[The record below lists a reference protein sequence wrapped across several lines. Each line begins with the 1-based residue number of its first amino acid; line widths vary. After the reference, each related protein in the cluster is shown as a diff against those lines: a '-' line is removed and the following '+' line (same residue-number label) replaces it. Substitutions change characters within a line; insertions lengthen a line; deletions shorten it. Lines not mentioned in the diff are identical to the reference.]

1 MKWINHRRP
10 IMKTRSVILA
20 CDNGFAA
27 RGTAL
32 AQTTTN
38 TNTQTNRGSR
48 FGGNFGGVGNSS
60 FSFTSGNSTISL
72 STGADG
78 SFCQFF
84 SLSAGV
90 NSIVQILTGN
100 SMTQTFGSSDPVADP
115 CQ

>member
-1 MKWINHRRP
+1 
-10 IMKTRSVILA
+10 MKTRSVILA
-20 CDNGFAA
+20 CAFAFA
-27 RGTAL
+27 SGTAL

-38 TNTQTNRGSR
+38 TNTQTNNGGS
-48 FGGNFGGVGNSS
+48 FGGNFGGFGNSS
-60 FSFTSGNSTISL
+60 FSFTSGNTTISQ

-84 SLSAGV
+84 SMSAGV
-90 NSIVQILTGN
+90 NSIVQILTGD

>member
-1 MKWINHRRP
+1 
-10 IMKTRSVILA
+10 MKTRSVILA
-20 CDNGFAA
+20 CAFGFAA
-27 RGTAL
+27 SGTAL

-38 TNTQTNRGSR
+38 TNTQTNSGSS
-48 FGGNFGGVGNSS
+48 FGGNFGGGNFGGFGNSS
-60 FSFTSGNSTISL
+60 FSFTSGNTTISQ

>member
-1 MKWINHRRP
+1 
-10 IMKTRSVILA
+10 MKTRSVILA
-20 CDNGFAA
+20 CVFALA
-27 RGTAL
+27 ASGTAL
-32 AQTTTN
+32 AQTGTNTN
-38 TNTQTNRGSR
+38 TNTQSNNGGN
-48 FGGNFGGVGNSS
+48 FGGNFGGFGNSS
-60 FSFTSGNSTISL
+60 FSFTSGNTTISQ

-100 SMTQTFGSSDPVADP
+100 SMTQTFGSSDPVTDP